1 MLRSSKIL
9 TCRSSYICKWRRIK
23 ITWEAIKIRAT
34 FLALV
39 VNLIQVVE
47 YRPSGV
53 VHQWMEHMIMEFQLK
68 NSLLVTLLARWSGV
82 KKNLMKIYKI
92 CTTVSRG
99 QLRLKTL
106 RLAARAISYKSNRQC
121 RSSQRLLTAPLF
133 TTQPSIS
140 RFVTE
145 PSLEMSLEYQRVKN
159 LSKHLFLQ
167 VNLPQKTMSKM
178 MPSLCMRTSITWPTK
193 PRLKIIS

>member
-1 MLRSSKIL
+1 MERQMRTNAPLLTTWIIIIAFTEKVKYSLRLVMTRDTWEQMKGWQALSIKTSTIHFVTVRSSNKKSTLANKTKCKGDSPCWRNMLRSSKIL

-92 CTTVSRG
+92 CTTVSQG
-99 QLRLKTL
+99 QLR
-106 RLAARAISYKSNRQC
+106 
-121 RSSQRLLTAPLF
+121 
-133 TTQPSIS
+133 
-140 RFVTE
+140 
-145 PSLEMSLEYQRVKN
+145 
-159 LSKHLFLQ
+159 
-167 VNLPQKTMSKM
+167 
-178 MPSLCMRTSITWPTK
+178 
-193 PRLKIIS
+193 